1 MKRSLIAL
9 ALTGLLANAA
19 FAEPTLT
26 GDDTYN
32 EVHLIPWR
40 GAPESTANQPN
51 SRAAEESAEAQKS
64 NTYGQYGIYEFNP

>member
-1 MKRSLIAL
+1 MKRTLIAL

-32 EVHLIPWR
+32 QVHLIPWR
-40 GAPESTANQPN
+40 GAPESTANQAN
-51 SRAAEESAEAQKS
+51 SRAAEESAEAQRS

>member
-9 ALTGLLANAA
+9 ALAGMLANAA

-32 EVHLIPWR
+32 EVHLVPWR
-40 GAPESTANQPN
+40 DAPETTSYR
-51 SRAAEESAEAQKS
+51 SSSLAAEESAQAQS
-64 NTYGQYGIYEFNP
+64 SPYGQTGIYNFNP